1 MESSSSGA
9 REDALG
15 NATRSALSLG
25 SDRDVSRFQVALL
38 IETSNS
44 YSRDLLRG
52 IRSFTREGAE
62 WLIHFT
68 ELGRGNVPPAWF
80 KNWHGDGVIARI
92 ENTAIEE
99 EVAASGVPVVNVS
112 AQDAGPTWPRVIN
125 DSLGV
130 ARLAADHLLER
141 GFRHIAYCGDAR
153 FAWSFHHEQNFK
165 SLLARNGIECLVYDA
180 LPEDSLDRDFEQE
193 KISHWL
199 GELPKPA
206 GIFACYD
213 IRGQQVLEACR
224 RARLQVPDEVAVIG
238 QHNDELLCE
247 LCDPPLS
254 SVIPNPRRAGYEAA
268 VLLDKMMRGIAIPA
282 EVRTVQPIGVATR
295 QSTDVIAIDDKTLAD
310 AVRFIRTNACR
321 GISVEDVLQA
331 APISRTLLERRFQR
345 YLGRSPYEEI
355 LRLRIER
362 VKELLA
368 TTDLSMADIASKVG
382 FSGVE
387 YLSAVFKKKQG
398 VSPRLYRRRASVK

>member
-1 MESSSSGA
+1 
-9 REDALG
+9 
-15 NATRSALSLG
+15 
-25 SDRDVSRFQVALL
+25 
-38 IETSNS
+38 
-44 YSRDLLRG
+44 
-52 IRSFTREGAE
+52 
-62 WLIHFT
+62 
-68 ELGRGNVPPAWF
+68 
-80 KNWHGDGVIARI
+80 
-92 ENTAIEE
+92 
-99 EVAASGVPVVNVS
+99 
-112 AQDAGPTWPRVIN
+112 VIN

-368 TTDLSMADIASKVG
+368 TTDLPMADIASKVG